1 MKLTQ
6 FIQNCHTVV
15 QQIFDVTTLRKMYFK
30 KKKNKQTKKNE
41 NLVKTD
47 KKRGKQYLRS
57 QTLFLCFKEI
67 TNSDS
72 VVESV
77 LELTLESTVPAYAYA
92 VPGQGYTNLDTSMP
106 MQSPVVC
113 SYTACI
119 VRDDERDTSTAFFA
133 ATCYYVD

>member
-15 QQIFDVTTLRKMYFK
+15 QQIFDMITLRKMYFL
-30 KKKNKQTKKNE
+30 KKNKQTKKTE

-77 LELTLESTVPAYAYA
+77 LELRA
-92 VPGQGYTNLDTSMP
+92 VPNYANRRGF
-106 MQSPVVC
+106 V
-113 SYTACI
+113 
-119 VRDDERDTSTAFFA
+119 
-133 ATCYYVD
+133 